1 MMIRFV
7 ILAVPRTGSN
17 LLCTLLNSHPEI
29 LCHHEL
35 FNPAG
40 IFTALTQRQESCPF
54 GSIEERDR
62 DPLWFLERV
71 WHSAAE
77 YPCVGFKWTLGQN
90 ETVLQSV
97 VHDRGVKKIVLRRR
111 NRIKTYVSELIARH
125 TQQWEVYSAEELEM
139 PRPQVVVDPNEL
151 QAHINR
157 SEQFYQQIAVT
168 LDQSRQPHLGLEYE
182 SLGVE
187 TEQHRVLAFLGVCDV
202 AQRLV
207 AQSVKQNPTDLCEL
221 IANFDDL
228 ATRLQ
233 DSDLGTE
240 LYERET

>member
-1 MMIRFV
+1 MIRFV

-35 FNPAG
+35 FNPRG
-40 IFTALTQRQESCPF
+40 IFTALTHREGCPF

-62 DPLWFLERV
+62 DPLRFLQRV
-71 WHSAAE
+71 WQAAAE
-77 YPCVGFKWTLGQN
+77 YRCVGFKWTLGQN
-90 ETVLQSV
+90 ETVLRSV
-97 VHDRGVKKIVLRRR
+97 LHDPGVRKIVLRRR

-125 TQQWEVYSAEELEM
+125 TQQWEVYSAEELHV
-139 PRPQVVVDPNEL
+139 PRPQVFVEPSEL
-151 QAHINR
+151 WAYINR
-157 SEQFYQQIAVT
+157 SEQFYQQIAAT
-168 LDQSRQPHLGLEYE
+168 LDQSRQPCLGLEYE
-182 SLGVE
+182 SLGIE
-187 TEQHRVLAFLGVCDV
+187 AEQHRMLAFLGVRDV

-228 ATRLQ
+228 AARIQ
-233 DSDLGTE
+233 DSDLGKE